1 LRTVDTGPE
10 REPAVVACVAGTRIL
25 AMRAVIEGQFGTA
38 PVAKALTRVAP
49 DVRAE
54 YEQIS
59 SIAWVRA
66 STDYLVHD
74 AIAAALDRE
83 PLAFHEEMLRAAMAR
98 SFKTIWRVLLRLTS
112 DEALIARTPSIYRRT
127 RNVGQMV
134 VKANARGSA
143 ELALSQFPAIGSRD
157 IRSIGVGLE
166 VVLSLTGRTAARAAA
181 RPATD
186 GAIYT
191 VTWRA

>member
-1 LRTVDTGPE
+1 
-10 REPAVVACVAGTRIL
+10 
-25 AMRAVIEGQFGTA
+25 MRAVVEEQFGTA
-38 PVAKALTRVAP
+38 PIERALTRVAP

-54 YEQIS
+54 YEQLS

-66 STDYLVHD
+66 STDYIVHD
-74 AIAAALDRE
+74 AIAAVLGRE
-83 PLAFHEEMLRAAMAR
+83 PLAFHEQTLRTAMAR

-112 DEALIARTPSIYRRT
+112 DEALVVRVPGIYRRT

-134 VKANARGSA
+134 VNASARGSA
-143 ELALSQFPAIGSRD
+143 ELALIQYPAIVSRD

-181 RPATD
+181 RPTAD
-186 GAIYT
+186 GAIFT
-191 VTWRA
+191 VTWRV